1 MRTKIKIL
9 GNSKVSGFENI
20 ILYNCNIRYVLIIN
34 LVKNVYTDRPIIQRS
49 YVLAASLDN
58 DITARVIDVGGFY
71 GGYEGDVINARS
83 MYIYIYVRIQHYG
96 PMVDRWSPFFCT
108 N

>member
-20 ILYNCNIRYVLIIN
+20 ILYNYNIRYVLIIN

-49 YVLAASLDN
+49 YVLAASLNN

-96 PMVDRWSPFFCT
+96 PMVDRWSPFFST